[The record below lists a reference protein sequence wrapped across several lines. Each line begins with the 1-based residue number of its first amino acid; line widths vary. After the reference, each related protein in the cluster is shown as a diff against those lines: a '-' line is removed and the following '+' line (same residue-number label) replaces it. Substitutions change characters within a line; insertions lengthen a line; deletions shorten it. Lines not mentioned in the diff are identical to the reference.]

1 MAWATEVTEV
11 VRYMIG
17 DVDSPQ
23 KYTDERI
30 TKAASISASALVS
43 EITFPNNYQVEVSTN
58 TITPDPTEV
67 DPKDYDFINLL
78 ALKTSCLILQGEMK
92 IYAGSSIRVVDGPST
107 IDVGSIYS
115 NTQQMLANLIRVFES
130 KKHYYMMGSSG
141 YGKAITTPST
151 YPGY

>member
-1 MAWATEVTEV
+1 MAWTTEVIEV
-11 VRYMIG
+11 VRYIIG
-17 DVDSPQ
+17 DLDTPY
-23 KYTDERI
+23 KYSDERI
-30 TKAASISASALVS
+30 TKAASISASVLIN
-43 EITFPNNYQVEVSTN
+43 EIPFANNYVVNVSTN

-92 IYAGSSIRVVDGPST
+92 VYAGSSLRIVDGPST

-115 NTQQMLANLIRVFES
+115 NTQQMLADLIRTYES
-130 KKHYYMMGSSG
+130 KKMYYLMSSSG